1 MNKLKLNLITEQVYI
16 TSQVNKIYE
25 NILKEES
32 TPEDDSVFKKV
43 LKDLGISSGFIFQFG
58 TGIGAFMG
66 PVTDLL
72 NGDGLNMTNEQVAL
86 LIITSLAIMM
96 TNTSVEVDKLTKAV
110 NDGNLD
116 LELSNV
122 TKFILNIKKLMSII
136 GEKLGRTIYT
146 LSDVLGF
153 TFMLVPAM
161 DVIKELINT
170 YGTTF
175 ESITKLVVGV
185 TMAAGSYTLKSVV
198 DTILNKKGVK
208 TK

>member
-1 MNKLKLNLITEQVYI
+1 MDKLKLNLITEQVYI

-32 TPEDDSVFKKV
+32 TPKDDSVFKKV

-96 TNTSVEVDKLTKAV
+96 TNSSVEVDKLTKAV

-185 TMAAGSYTLKSVV
+185 TMSAGSYTLKSVV
-198 DTILNKKGVK
+198 DSILNKKGIK